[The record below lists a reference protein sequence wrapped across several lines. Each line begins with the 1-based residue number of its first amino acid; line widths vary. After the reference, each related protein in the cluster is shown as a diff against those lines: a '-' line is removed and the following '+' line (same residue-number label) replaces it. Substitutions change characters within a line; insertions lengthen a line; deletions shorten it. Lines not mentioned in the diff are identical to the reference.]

1 METTT
6 TFHVLEV
13 VEDGGLI
20 FGLVDNGVLIL
31 FAYKG
36 LDLEGK
42 ISDMIGTRVRTGLGA
57 ILGGA
62 FGNMISDGAGALL
75 DPTMHSMFN
84 GIVLGTLLP
93 ILAIPMIEK
102 IKSARVN

>member
-1 METTT
+1 ME
-6 TFHVLEV
+6 H
-13 VEDGGLI
+13 GGLI

-42 ISDMIGTRVRTGLGA
+42 ISDMIGSRVRVGLGA

-62 FGNMISDGAGALL
+62 FGNMISDGVGALL
-75 DPTMHSMFN
+75 DPTMQSMFN
-84 GIVLGTLLP
+84 GIVLGTLIP

-102 IKSARVN
+102 IKSVRVS

>member
-1 METTT
+1 MEIKM
-6 TFHVLEV
+6 
-13 VEDGGLI
+13 DGLI
-20 FGLVDNGVLIL
+20 FGLVDNGVLIF
-31 FAYKG
+31 FAYIG

-42 ISDMIGTRVRTGLGA
+42 ISDLIGSKVRVGLGA

-75 DPTMHSMFN
+75 DPTMQMMFN

-102 IKSARVN
+102 IRSARAN